1 MKTLWKSIKEDL
13 LKHPR
18 QTIKE
23 NEVILT
29 FEDAASCAEGFAK
42 KLSGQTCCAILCS
55 SELAAAVGLLS
66 CFAAGVTAVP
76 LSSRYGEQHCRKI
89 LDFICPDCL
98 ITDTGGRMQVI
109 CLSES
114 RYTPPEEHPALI
126 MCTSGTTGTPKGV
139 MLSEGNILA
148 NVRDIASYFTLNQK
162 DIILIAR
169 PLYHCAVL
177 TGEFLTAIRHGS
189 SIQFR
194 PTKFQP
200 KELIEALEKTK
211 ASAFCGTPTML
222 YMMIRFLRPSTHLYL
237 RHIVVSGECMSETI
251 GKALWNAFPAASI
264 YHVYG
269 LTEACPRVSYLPP
282 ALFHA
287 FPDSVGVPL
296 DTVAIR
302 LVKDGKVQKDVNSTG
317 MLWVKGPNI
326 MLGYYNNP
334 ELTKRVL
341 RDGWLC
347 TGDIAQL
354 SEYGLLKIKGRTD
367 DLIIRAGMNIYPQE
381 IEAAL
386 KADSRTKEVLAYG
399 YVRKSYGT
407 QIGLKIAGTFANE
420 AEVIRLCASCLPS
433 HQMPSRVELV
443 NELEKNASGKI
454 LRNCGKDEE
463 RRGKYD
469 GI

>member
-1 MKTLWKSIKEDL
+1 MNALWKSIKEDL
-13 LKHPR
+13 LKSPK
-18 QTIKE
+18 QTMEE
-23 NEVILT
+23 NEVGLT
-29 FEDAASCAEGFAK
+29 FEEAVSYAENFANR
-42 KLSGQTCCAILCS
+42 LDGQTCCAILCS
-55 SELAAAVGLLS
+55 SELAAALGLLS

-76 LSSRYGEQHCRKI
+76 LSIRYGNQHCMNI

-98 ITDTGGRMQVI
+98 ITDAGGCMQVLYLDKGGYI
-109 CLSES
+109 L
-114 RYTPPEEHPALI
+114 PKEHPALI

-139 MLSEGNILA
+139 MLSEDNILS
-148 NVRDIASYFTLNQK
+148 NVRDIASYFALKQQ

-189 SIQFR
+189 GIRFR
-194 PTKFQP
+194 SVKFQP
-200 KELIEALEKTK
+200 KELIDELSKTK
-211 ASAFCGTPTML
+211 ASVFCGTPTML
-222 YMMIRFLRPSTHLYL
+222 YMMTRFLRPSTSLFL
-237 RHIVVSGECMSETI
+237 RHIAVSGECMSEMI
-251 GKALWNAFPAASI
+251 GKALWDAFPAASI

-296 DTVAIR
+296 DTVSIR
-302 LVKDGKVQKDVNSTG
+302 LVKDGIVQKDVNSTG
-317 MLWVKGPNI
+317 MLWVKGPNV

-334 ELTKRVL
+334 ELTNRVL

-347 TGDIAQL
+347 TGDLAQL
-354 SEYGLLKIKGRTD
+354 NEYSLLKIKGRTD

-386 KADSRTKEVLAYG
+386 KTDPRTKEVLAYG
-399 YVRKSYGT
+399 YEHKVYGM
-407 QIGLKIAGTFANE
+407 QIGLRIVGSFANE
-420 AEVIRLCASCLPS
+420 DEVRSLCTHCLPS
-433 HQMPSRVELV
+433 HQIPARIELV
-443 NELEKNASGKI
+443 NELKKNASGKI
-454 LRNCGKDEE
+454 PRKRAQDAE
-463 RRGKYD
+463 RKSDDD